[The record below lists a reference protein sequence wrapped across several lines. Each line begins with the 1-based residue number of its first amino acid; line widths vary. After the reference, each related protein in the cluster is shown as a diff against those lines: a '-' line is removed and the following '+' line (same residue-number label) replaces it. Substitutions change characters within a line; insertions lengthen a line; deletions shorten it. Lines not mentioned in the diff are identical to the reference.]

1 MVNLSHV
8 TLGKTIE
15 AKPHVPH
22 AKNQAKV
29 SIVSNTPVISVVD
42 DDASVRVAAENL
54 LTSLGYIAHRF
65 ASAEEFLRSP
75 HFHDTSCVIAD
86 VQMPGMSGVELQAIL
101 LDRGLRVPFIFIT
114 ALPGETVRA
123 QVLKAGAICLLTKP
137 FDRLALIK
145 SLDTAL
151 DRHDGGTDE

>member
-8 TLGKTIE
+8 TLDKTIE

-29 SIVSNTPVISVVD
+29 SIVSNTRVISVVD

-54 LTSLGYIAHRF
+54 LTSLGYVAHRF

-75 HFHDTSCVIAD
+75 TLQQTIA
-86 VQMPGMSGVELQAIL
+86 S
-101 LDRGLRVPFIFIT
+101 
-114 ALPGETVRA
+114 
-123 QVLKAGAICLLTKP
+123 
-137 FDRLALIK
+137 
-145 SLDTAL
+145 
-151 DRHDGGTDE
+151 

>member
-8 TLGKTIE
+8 TLDKTIE
-15 AKPHVPH
+15 AKPHAPH
-22 AKNQAKV
+22 SKTQAKV
-29 SIVSNTPVISVVD
+29 SIVSKTPVISVVD

-65 ASAEEFLRSP
+65 ASAEEFLLSP

-86 VQMPGMSGVELQAIL
+86 IQMSSMSGVELQAIL
-101 LDRGLRVPFIFIT
+101 LDRGHRVPFIFIT
-114 ALPGETVRA
+114 ALPGEIVRA
-123 QVLKAGAICLLTKP
+123 QVLQAGAICLLTKP
-137 FDRLALIK
+137 FDRLALTK
-145 SLDTAL
+145 SLETAL